1 MSTKKYL
8 RVIICFAL
16 GYLSVLYLNFKSIY
30 RLWLRYDFI
39 SYPLLS
45 KLYKSPNPEFISDES
60 SESFSFTKKELLSG
74 IKGLFVKKSQIYK
87 TAICNF

>member
-8 RVIICFAL
+8 RVIICFLLVLLSAT
-16 GYLSVLYLNFKSIY
+16 YLKSKSVYS
-30 RLWLRYDFI
+30 LWLRYDFNSI
-39 SYPLLS
+39 PLLS
-45 KLYKSPNPEFISDES
+45 KLHKSPNPEFISKKS
-60 SESFSFTKKELLSG
+60 SEPFSFTRKELLSG